1 MERRKK
7 EKGKKRRHKEYL
19 RASKTKTK
27 AQQVTE
33 NGDETIA
40 HRLSLAR
47 PRGNMAAR
55 ERRCFSFAA
64 TKRRKKSSFLLSVS
78 IDIWIYGVFFFFNI
92 DWYLYVVGCSLGDV

>member
-1 MERRKK
+1 MTLYPNSSPIYIKLYHSLSHLTYQKWREKK
-7 EKGKKRRHKEYL
+7 EKGKKEDTKNIYAPQRQ
-19 RASKTKTK
+19 KTK

-55 ERRCFSFAA
+55 ERRWFSFAA
-64 TKRRKKSSFLLSVS
+64 TKRR
-78 IDIWIYGVFFFFNI
+78 
-92 DWYLYVVGCSLGDV
+92 

>member
-1 MERRKK
+1 MENKEKKK
-7 EKGKKRRHKEYL
+7 EKKKTQRIFTRLKN
-19 RASKTKTK
+19 KKTK

-78 IDIWIYGVFFFFNI
+78 IDIWIYGVIFFPTH
-92 DWYLYVVGCSLGDV
+92 